1 MEQGSGRSGPPGTAG
16 PAEDAASVSASS
28 GSGAL
33 GLGSIDSAR
42 GSLVLL
48 LGLNLLTYLDRQVLA
63 AVESRIQL
71 DILPDDPNA
80 QAKMGLLATMFLV
93 SYMVFSPAFGVLGDR
108 MSRWVLVSVGT
119 VLGAL
124 ATGWTGVAASFAG
137 LFLARCMVGVAE
149 AAYAPVAPTLLSD
162 LYPVK
167 DRGKILAWFYAA
179 IPVGSALGYAY
190 GGLVADFFHW
200 RWAFL
205 GLVVPGI
212 VLGLVP
218 LWFKDPR
225 PTPSRATRAGAGE
238 TGGAEGTGGAKATG
252 GTGAGP
258 VPLAQ
263 RLRTYGRLF
272 RIPSYAL
279 CCGGMTAMTFAMGG
293 ISFWMPRYI
302 HVTREHGTLG
312 GVTLTLGVIVVI
324 TGLAATLGGGWLGD
338 KLRDRYGGSYFLVSG
353 GGLLAGFPLFLLVL
367 LLPFPW
373 AWIPL
378 AGAVFCLF
386 FNTGPSNTI
395 IANVTEP
402 PVRSTAFALNI
413 FIIHALGD
421 AISPPLIGYMADR
434 VGLGLAIGVVGVM
447 FLVGGV
453 LWLMG
458 ARYLARDTERV
469 ERNYPHSRSQGV
481 PIPV

>member
-1 MEQGSGRSGPPGTAG
+1 MTSGPEQTGSTSDMPPGGSGGGVGAARGENVAAGQPSPGPR
-16 PAEDAASVSASS
+16 
-28 GSGAL
+28 L
-33 GLGSIDSAR
+33 GLGSVTSAR
-42 GSLVLL
+42 GSLALL

-71 DILPDDPNA
+71 DVLPDDPNA

-162 LYPVK
+162 LYPVR

-205 GLVVPGI
+205 GLVLPGV

-218 LWFKDPR
+218 LWFRDPR
-225 PTPSRATRAGAGE
+225 PLPPRASGRTADD
-238 TGGAEGTGGAKATG
+238 AES
-252 GTGAGP
+252 GP
-258 VPLAQ
+258 PLRH
-263 RLRTYGRLF
+263 RLRTYLTLF
-272 RIPSYAL
+272 RIPSYGL
-279 CCGGMTAMTFAMGG
+279 CCAGMTAMTFAMGG
-293 ISFWMPRYI
+293 IAFWMPRYI

-312 GVTLTLGVIVVI
+312 GVTLMLGVIVVV

-338 KLRDRYGGSYFLVSG
+338 KLRGRFGGSYFLVSG
-353 GGLLAGFPLFLLVL
+353 AGLLVGFPLFLLVL
-367 LLPFPW
+367 LVPFPW

-421 AISPPLIGYMADR
+421 AISPPLIGFIADR
-434 VGLGLAIGVVGVM
+434 VGLGIAIGSVGVM

-453 LWLMG
+453 LWLLG
-458 ARYLARDTERV
+458 ARYLARDTQRV
-469 ERNYPHSRSQGV
+469 EQKYPHSRSLGV
-481 PIPV
+481 PLPV